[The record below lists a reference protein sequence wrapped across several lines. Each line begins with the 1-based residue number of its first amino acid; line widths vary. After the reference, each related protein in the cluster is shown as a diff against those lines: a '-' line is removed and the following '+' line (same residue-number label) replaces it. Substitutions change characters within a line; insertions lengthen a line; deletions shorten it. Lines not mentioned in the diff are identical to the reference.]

1 MVVSSAGL
9 GRDRFRL
16 GHRGFN
22 DGLRG
27 DRRFRRCAAVAYDSG
42 IGVTA
47 LKLAGVQ
54 FGVVV
59 VEVCPTAHTPQYI
72 TAFRYIRVWRAG
84 QNAG

>member
-1 MVVSSAGL
+1 
-9 GRDRFRL
+9 
-16 GHRGFN
+16 
-22 DGLRG
+22 
-27 DRRFRRCAAVAYDSG
+27 VAYDSG